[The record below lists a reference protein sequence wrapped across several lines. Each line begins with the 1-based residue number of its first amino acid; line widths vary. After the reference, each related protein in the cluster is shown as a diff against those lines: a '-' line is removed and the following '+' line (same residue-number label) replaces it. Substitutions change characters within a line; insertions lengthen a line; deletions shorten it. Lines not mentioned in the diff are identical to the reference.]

1 MPPDS
6 GSQRQA
12 MDTSTGSTKRP
23 GEKEELIPADDRA
36 AKVLVTSAPE
46 DWADADPNVP
56 AKTLEAA
63 RWQAA

>member
-12 MDTSTGSTKRP
+12 MDTSTGSLKRP
-23 GEKEELIPADDRA
+23 GDEDELTPADDRA
-36 AKVLVTSAPE
+36 AKVLVASAAE
-46 DWADADPNVP
+46 DWADADPSAP

-63 RWQAA
+63 AWQSA